1 MEIGIKSSGI
11 VVVFIFTE
19 KEQETILMI
28 SMRRAA
34 KNEHI

>member
-1 MEIGIKSSGI
+1 MKIGIKSSGI
-11 VVVFIFTE
+11 VVVFFLKV
-19 KEQETILMI
+19 KEQVTIHMI